1 MYQTE
6 QIPNNNNNNNPKT
19 MSDSSR
25 PTSRW
30 SSSRFTATTSRSNNS
45 NNQITPFFVSRKKLF
60 QPIRNN
66 QQSFANLTKTKDEME
81 EIFKTYY
88 SNNTR
93 LDPFKETV
101 IGTRIS
107 SPRTPIPVPNRTST
121 DTPPDIFRS
130 RHCVSREDMSPLDI
144 HGENQIVIDDNPIVI
159 KSIKIRSS
167 PVVVEPTIST
177 NSSLTALKNLLSVKS
192 NNTISHDIT
201 SNSLEHKNM
210 KRSKSAYRQRPI
222 SSTTTLNS
230 NPIGIYSLAN
240 NRKDPLNFSYSS
252 QEQNQPHILTG
263 TAMTANQRL
272 PTRSAR
278 QNQRPK
284 SNTTIPENIFYQQS
298 SIKQNR
304 SSREYDMSQS
314 SAHIITQSVASIP
327 SKCSRY
333 VLITFPKV
341 QTRYNIPTCVERLLL
356 PERFPILYQNI
367 LHSSDRNQNNK

>member
-1 MYQTE
+1 

-144 HGENQIVIDDNPIVI
+144 YGENQIVIDDNPIVI

-167 PVVVEPTIST
+167 PVVIEPTIST

-192 NNTISHDIT
+192 NNTISHDST

-210 KRSKSAYRQRPI
+210 KR
-222 SSTTTLNS
+222 
-230 NPIGIYSLAN
+230 
-240 NRKDPLNFSYSS
+240 
-252 QEQNQPHILTG
+252 
-263 TAMTANQRL
+263 
-272 PTRSAR
+272 
-278 QNQRPK
+278 
-284 SNTTIPENIFYQQS
+284 
-298 SIKQNR
+298 
-304 SSREYDMSQS
+304 
-314 SAHIITQSVASIP
+314 
-327 SKCSRY
+327 
-333 VLITFPKV
+333 
-341 QTRYNIPTCVERLLL
+341 
-356 PERFPILYQNI
+356 
-367 LHSSDRNQNNK
+367 